1 MLTNPVLDALRAQNL
16 RLDRFREIVT
26 RLFAW
31 GIILRDEDGVE
42 QRLYDDARRIE
53 NLLDEYFVLAGFRL
67 VHDIKNEFFRLYAPG
82 THVPGLSD
90 DGIDPMP
97 SLRAKISADVVAAA
111 LAFRF
116 LYQQGL
122 AEGGSRL
129 TDSGEVLT
137 RFDELAAVLQTQI
150 KRPLP
155 ESPTERKA
163 ILSELKRHRIIQYLP
178 TFSMVDEDA
187 LIAIRPGI
195 LGIIG
200 EDALA
205 AALEGGL
212 DRAEVSDE
220 GEDNEEA
227 TDSQEGTQE

>member
-1 MLTNPVLDALRAQNL
+1 MLTNTLLNQLEAQNL
-16 RLDRFREIVT
+16 RLDRFQEIAT

-53 NLLDEYFVLAGFRL
+53 DLLVEYFSLAGFRL
-67 VHDIKNEFFRLYAPG
+67 LHDTKNEFFRLYAPG
-82 THVPGLSD
+82 AQVPGVPAD
-90 DGIDPMP
+90 DADAVA
-97 SLRAKISADVVAAA
+97 SLRAKLSADVVASA
-111 LAFRF
+111 LALRF

-129 TDSGEVLT
+129 TDAGEVLI
-137 RFDELAAVLQTQI
+137 RFDELAAILHTQI

-163 ILSELKRHRIIQYLP
+163 ILADLKRHRIIQFAS
-178 TFSMVDEDA
+178 TFSMTDEDA
-187 LIAIRPGI
+187 LIAIRPTI

-205 AALEGGL
+205 SALESSGIE
-212 DRAEVSDE
+212 DAAEENDVA
-220 GEDNEEA
+220 EA
-227 TDSQEGTQE
+227 TQ